1 MIFFI
6 TNLSPFPSSVIS
18 SSIYFSSKCAF
29 DLSLQTFLEGLT
41 ISYSGE
47 SVVSSSF
54 FFFFTFES
62 LLFKVSYA
70 TFYRKHCKEKAIV
83 ITHFGVIPQIY
94 LLSFQNKK
102 IKKIK

>member
-54 FFFFTFES
+54 FFFLLLKAYYLKS
-62 LLFKVSYA
+62 LMRLSIVSIVK
-70 TFYRKHCKEKAIV
+70 RK
-83 ITHFGVIPQIY
+83 Q
-94 LLSFQNKK
+94 LS
-102 IKKIK
+102 